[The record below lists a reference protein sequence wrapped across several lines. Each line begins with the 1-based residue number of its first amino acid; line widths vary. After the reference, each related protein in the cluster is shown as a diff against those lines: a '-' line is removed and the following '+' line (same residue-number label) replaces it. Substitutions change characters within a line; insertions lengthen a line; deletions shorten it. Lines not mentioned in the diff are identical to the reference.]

1 MRYDDARPLRGTGSL
16 LLELRLLWARL
27 RPRRRGSPYGNL
39 SALSDH
45 QLRDIGL
52 TREEAEA
59 GRRRRT
65 P

>member
-1 MRYDDARPLRGTGSL
+1 MRYDDARPLRGKESL
-16 LLELRLLWARL
+16 WLELRLLWARL
-27 RPRRRGSPYGNL
+27 GSQRRASPYGDL

-52 TREEAEA
+52 TREEAEV
-59 GRRRRT
+59 GRKRGT